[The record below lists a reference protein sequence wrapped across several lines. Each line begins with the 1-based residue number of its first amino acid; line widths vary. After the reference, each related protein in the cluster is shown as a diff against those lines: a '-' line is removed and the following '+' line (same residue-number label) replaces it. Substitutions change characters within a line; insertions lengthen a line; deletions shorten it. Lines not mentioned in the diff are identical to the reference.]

1 VLLAEVILPRLTEDD
16 LMNIQHS
23 EPTTPLRAC
32 MISDI
37 TARTLGPA
45 SQTSHLRA
53 CKRFAAWFGRSPETA
68 TPDDV
73 KYFQQH
79 LVEIGTSICTRNQT
93 MTGVKFLFRV
103 TMRRHDLVAEIFSLK
118 EPVKVPLVLSK
129 KEIKRILAMAP
140 SQKARVMLSLAYGC
154 GMRAGEVVRL
164 KVGDIDGEQ
173 KIIRIVQSKGR
184 KDRNVPRPERVLF
197 PGYRGKH
204 LSARQIS
211 RLFKQTAL
219 EARITKPV
227 TLHTLRHS
235 FATHLLERGVDIR
248 VIQALLGHTKL
259 TTTAR
264 YASVATGMIAAVDS
278 PLDDLNGPKRPA
290 WRATNTGHVSLTQLK
305 VMSAIE
311 RCRTAALGGHVTRC
325 ADCAHEHIAYN
336 SCRNRHCPKCQA
348 GAAKAWL
355 AAREAELLPVR
366 YFHLVFTLPK
376 QIADIAHQNKR
387 EIYNLLM
394 RASADTVPLPAAHSG
409 RPDQAA

>member
-1 VLLAEVILPRLTEDD
+1 
-16 LMNIQHS
+16 MNIQQS
-23 EPTTPLRAC
+23 TPTTPLRAR
-32 MISDI
+32 MISDM

-53 CKRFAAWFGRSPETA
+53 CKRFAAWLGRSPDTA
-68 TPDDV
+68 TADDV
-73 KYFQQH
+73 KHFQLH
-79 LVEIGTSICTRNQT
+79 LMETGTSICTRNQT

-103 TMRRHDLVAEIFSLK
+103 TLRRHDLVAEIFSLK

-140 SQKARVMLSLAYGC
+140 SLKARVMLSLAYGC

-164 KVGDIDGEQ
+164 KVGDIDGAQE
-173 KIIRIVQSKGR
+173 IIRIVQAKGR
-184 KDRNVPRPERVLF
+184 KDRNVMLPGDILGLLREWWKERPTGQDKDVPGPERVLF

-219 EARITKPV
+219 EAGITKPV

-278 PLDDLNGPKRPA
+278 PLDDLNKSRRRKGKARP
-290 WRATNTGHVSLTQLK
+290 S
-305 VMSAIE
+305 
-311 RCRTAALGGHVTRC
+311 
-325 ADCAHEHIAYN
+325 
-336 SCRNRHCPKCQA
+336 
-348 GAAKAWL
+348 
-355 AAREAELLPVR
+355 
-366 YFHLVFTLPK
+366 
-376 QIADIAHQNKR
+376 
-387 EIYNLLM
+387 
-394 RASADTVPLPAAHSG
+394 
-409 RPDQAA
+409 